1 MMHAQEVQ
9 GLVIQSPLSDTHR
22 IENQAKLNAHAGIFP
37 LAPGVENKLIALGRD
52 SLFTQKERAQRIE
65 ALLDLNAGLSIQQI
79 NTFSVVGIH
88 VQEQLKGKWHFRLN
102 TGLYA
107 ANLPDYL
114 ETSNTQDILPGIG
127 EKAFNSGSDLAL
139 APYFST
145 ALGYTFNKHF
155 HLEAGRGKH
164 FWGDGYRSGVL
175 SHNAAPF
182 PYAKL
187 TTAVWNIK
195 YVNVWGSMKDIS
207 ALDNLGSRRKFT
219 TMHALSWNIH
229 KRFNMTVFESVV
241 WQNSDSLST
250 RNFEL
255 NYLNPVVFFRPIEF
269 AQGSADNA
277 LLGVGFKYRGR
288 QDWQAYT
295 QIYFDEFLLFEL
307 RRALGWWGNKFA
319 FQLGLKK
326 WNVLPGLHGLT
337 EINLAKPYTYTHG
350 SVFQAYGHLQQSLAH
365 PLETNFV
372 EWVNHWTYS
381 KRELN
386 FEFTHMWAIYGR
398 DKNDENF
405 GGNIF
410 RSYAN
415 PAKQYDN
422 YLAQGLKSTVQLIR
436 LRGGKTL
443 GQHKNGIQAFA
454 EILFRH
460 EQNEDW
466 SRTEAY
472 LNFGIRS
479 ALYSSWNDR

>member
-1 MMHAQEVQ
+1 ML
-9 GLVIQSPLSDTHR
+9 GGNIQTPLSETHR
-22 IENQAKLNAHAGIFP
+22 LENGAKINAHSGIFP
-37 LAPGVENKLIALGRD
+37 LAPGLENELMMAGRD
-52 SLFTQKERAQRIE
+52 SIFVGRERGHRLEGLYNINAGVGNRGITGFSGAGLHLQEQFKGKIHLR
-65 ALLDLNAGLSIQQI
+65 LNAAM
-79 NTFSVVGIH
+79 
-88 VQEQLKGKWHFRLN
+88 
-102 TGLYA
+102 YA
-107 ANLPDYL
+107 AVLPEYLNL
-114 ETSNTQDILPGIG
+114 ESTQDILPGIG
-127 EKAFNSGSDLAL
+127 ERISGAGDDVAL
-139 APYFST
+139 APYLSGS
-145 ALGYTFNKHF
+145 LGYTFSKNFHF
-155 HLEAGRGKH
+155 EVGRGKH
-164 FWGDGYRSGVL
+164 FWGDGYRSGVM
-175 SHNAAPF
+175 SHNASPF

-207 ALDNLGSRRKFT
+207 AGLDTPSRRKFT

-229 KRFNMTVFESVV
+229 KRFNMTIFESVV
-241 WQNSDSLST
+241 WQSEDSLSQ

-255 NYLNPVVFFRPIEF
+255 NYLNPLIFYRPVEF

-288 QDWQAYT
+288 QEWQAYT

-307 RRALGWWGNKFA
+307 RRALGWWGNKFS

-326 WNVLPGLHGLT
+326 WNILPGLHALT
-337 EINLAKPYTYTHG
+337 EINLARPYTYTHG
-350 SVFQAYGHLQQSLAH
+350 SVFQAYGHLNQSLAH

-372 EWVNHWTYS
+372 EWVNHWTYE
-381 KRELN
+381 KRDLQ

-398 DKNDENF
+398 DKNDQNF

-422 YLAQGLKSTVQLIR
+422 YLAQGLKSSVQFVR
-436 LRGGKTL
+436 LRGAKNIGAS
-443 GQHKNGIQAFA
+443 KNGIQAFA

-466 SRTEAY
+466 SRTEGY
-472 LNFGIRS
+472 FNIGLRS
-479 ALYSSWNDR
+479 PLYTSWNDR